1 LTRAAVLAG
10 LGAWA
15 PPHEVSNDE
24 VAALIG
30 RDDEWIRARTGIGS
44 RRRAI
49 PGTSTG
55 TLAVAAGRRALRSA
69 GVSTVDHVVL
79 ATTTPDRI
87 TPATAPA
94 IASALG
100 LSAPAF
106 DLNAACTGFVYGLAV
121 ASSLIMARAAESVL
135 LIGADTLSSITDPTD
150 PMTAPLL
157 ADGAGAV
164 ILRAGHAK
172 ELGALHTFD
181 LHSEGEHLGLL
192 KAEHGDRV
200 VMQGRQVF
208 MSAVQNMTA
217 SSAAAVEAA
226 GYALSDL
233 DRVIGHQANIRILHA
248 IADQLGL
255 PPDRLVTNIERFGNT
270 SAASIPLAM
279 ADGVTANQLHPGE
292 LVLVTAFGAG
302 FTWGSTTLRW
312 PELAV
317 ENVN

>member
-1 LTRAAVLAG
+1 M
-10 LGAWA
+10 
-15 PPHEVSNDE
+15 
-24 VAALIG
+24 
-30 RDDEWIRARTGIGS
+30 ART
-44 RRRAI
+44 
-49 PGTSTG
+49 
-55 TLAVAAGRRALRSA
+55 
-69 GVSTVDHVVL
+69 
-79 ATTTPDRI
+79 
-87 TPATAPA
+87 
-94 IASALG
+94 
-100 LSAPAF
+100 
-106 DLNAACTGFVYGLAV
+106 
-121 ASSLIMARAAESVL
+121 AESVL

-164 ILRAGHAK
+164 VLRAGHAE
-172 ELGALHTFD
+172 ELGALHAFD

-192 KAEHGDRV
+192 KAEHGESV

-208 MSAVQNMTA
+208 MSAVQNMAA

-226 GYALSDL
+226 GYALSSL
-233 DRVIGHQANIRILHA
+233 DRVIGHQANIRILQA

-279 ADGVTANQLHPGE
+279 ADGVTASQLHPGE

-317 ENVN
+317 EKVD